1 MDELPN
7 KIDKTIFEKPSLE
20 AVGQYLFEI
29 ILQNVDGASEELTKY
44 VVECT
49 GEKDTVYSS
58 LSDYYKQLS
67 CYHMNFKEL
76 PKKVYYDVIKKFV
89 RIFKKKYPQL
99 LSEINAQ
106 IETINDEIDQVSRQ
120 IDIIIHNSNI
130 NLKITKNI
138 KDTEQ
143 VLSDLYWKKDELRTR
158 KEMLEFSLGYLDEC
172 MTKFCDL
179 QNRTEVLETLRKMT
193 LGIATGISSD
203 VEREFYYYEEII
215 SITRGQTRDVFQ
227 MFYIVKLL
235 KLYEGIQE
243 KTYAMTYRYDEL
255 PQEIADKVKQE
266 LDRIPQIADLARA
279 KSFDKKKYKEQLSYI
294 VELNGATQGLREE
307 IGNCVSIGN
316 RKIFILTLLDLFD
329 RGEFDLFNNTVPIQI
344 EGLFSDFLRDGTVF
358 YRFTNMQLL
367 QRAVLKE
374 KIRYIKCLGLDV
386 YPEAMMYFGIYFNN
400 LIRNKIAHG
409 SYSYENSDDAEILS
423 LELLLDLEYLIY
435 MISRKS
441 ETEKMYRVLHKYKSY
456 MIQIFDSPNHHFR
469 FLYNDLTGQRV
480 YSSYDALDTI
490 RPIQFTYWILN
501 PYYEELFSRVGNVEE
516 LRELRADLLSNE
528 FWMFVLAELDEVV
541 ASGIGKISINRE
553 LCSVVHCL
561 LGCDVSTQTRAT
573 LVKVNEKLSQIF

>member
-1 MDELPN
+1 MDDIKYVVCKAIYRFIMDELPN

-255 PQEIADKVKQE
+255 PQEIADKVKHE
-266 LDRIPQIADLARA
+266 DVIINGKSADFYKVLNKEDSNMLWWTDEDSGIA
-279 KSFDKKKYKEQLSYI
+279 F
-294 VELNGATQGLREE
+294 ELNA
-307 IGNCVSIGN
+307 
-316 RKIFILTLLDLFD
+316 ILAKD
-329 RGEFDLFNNTVPIQI
+329 EMV
-344 EGLFSDFLRDGTVF
+344 
-358 YRFTNMQLL
+358 
-367 QRAVLKE
+367 
-374 KIRYIKCLGLDV
+374 
-386 YPEAMMYFGIYFNN
+386 
-400 LIRNKIAHG
+400 KIA
-409 SYSYENSDDAEILS
+409 EN
-423 LELLLDLEYLIY
+423 
-435 MISRKS
+435 
-441 ETEKMYRVLHKYKSY
+441 
-456 MIQIFDSPNHHFR
+456 IQ
-469 FLYNDLTGQRV
+469 V
-480 YSSYDALDTI
+480 
-490 RPIQFTYWILN
+490 
-501 PYYEELFSRVGNVEE
+501 NV
-516 LRELRADLLSNE
+516 R
-528 FWMFVLAELDEVV
+528 
-541 ASGIGKISINRE
+541 
-553 LCSVVHCL
+553 
-561 LGCDVSTQTRAT
+561 
-573 LVKVNEKLSQIF
+573 